1 LEEKIKTIKNYNIIL
16 KNTILK
22 LKSPEYMEK
31 YVKVGRDMAQREQIA
46 SSEIQ
51 LKVGARSI
59 TGVDSNTGN

>member
-1 LEEKIKTIKNYNIIL
+1 
-16 KNTILK
+16 
-22 LKSPEYMEK
+22 MEK